1 MKTAEEINKRRNEL
15 FGIIRRANNELEKLR
30 EECSH
35 KNTFKGLWEWAP
47 GHIYNALIC
56 QDCGKCIR
64 NLDIADYENNP

>member
-47 GHIYNALIC
+47 WPFL
-56 QDCGKCIR
+56 
-64 NLDIADYENNP
+64 